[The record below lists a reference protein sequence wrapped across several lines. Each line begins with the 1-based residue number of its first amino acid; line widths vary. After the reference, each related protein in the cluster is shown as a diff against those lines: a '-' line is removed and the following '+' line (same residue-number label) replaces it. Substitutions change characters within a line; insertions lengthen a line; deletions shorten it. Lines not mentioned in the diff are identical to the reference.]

1 MHKFVS
7 SLFGFSAVVIFIL
20 QLVIAKEETGHSWSD
35 LVNSFVHKDFYYYL
49 GDYLYGS
56 PISYNHPDQIY
67 LRVGKKWEKT
77 IGSSSHEVVCER
89 ASEKDYY
96 KLDTNFL
103 PNLYIYSDKNG
114 VANKNILS
122 YFTSI
127 EREIWVCRSRLKMKS
142 SQPISF
148 YRIVNV
154 MHGIQ
159 PMNKIFY
166 FDGIEVFKDRCA
178 MRQVDDM
185 GEADTA
191 TFREIKYVDPSDKKV
206 VRYRGKVFLKTDPTT
221 TTKPRCELELVN
233 RNGAT
238 SYSSNLPLCALKR
251 RNKITESYSAFAD
264 DGLKH
269 VNSVYFSIIRQ
280 ELWKCFY
287 VDGRHFWR
295 RMTVLVG
302 SIPVQEIEYYSGIS
316 VWRYRLDS
324 STYSVKIREIFYYK
338 PNNERIGL
346 PVKFGGVV
354 KLMKPPKER
363 HYETKLKKHT
373 YKYNKMSNQMP
384 TRLYPDY
391 DDDTDD
397 EDLLD
402 MGAAVI

>member
-1 MHKFVS
+1 
-7 SLFGFSAVVIFIL
+7 
-20 QLVIAKEETGHSWSD
+20 
-35 LVNSFVHKDFYYYL
+35 
-49 GDYLYGS
+49 
-56 PISYNHPDQIY
+56 
-67 LRVGKKWEKT
+67 
-77 IGSSSHEVVCER
+77 
-89 ASEKDYY
+89 
-96 KLDTNFL
+96 
-103 PNLYIYSDKNG
+103 
-114 VANKNILS
+114 
-122 YFTSI
+122 
-127 EREIWVCRSRLKMKS
+127 MKS

-221 TTKPRCELELVN
+221 TTKPSIFEPIDVYTEKQYKKKNNKIEELEFLKNGTSKKRNIGSEGRILRVGVEHYEILGSAYNEAICELELVN

-391 DDDTDD
+391 DDDSDSDD
-397 EDLLD
+397 NDLLD

>member
-77 IGSSSHEVVCER
+77 IGSSSHEVV
-89 ASEKDYY
+89 
-96 KLDTNFL
+96 
-103 PNLYIYSDKNG
+103 DKNG

-127 EREIWVCRSRLKMKS
+127 EREIWVCRSRLPRGVCKRALRGVGVKMKS

-221 TTKPRCELELVN
+221 TTKPSIFEPIDVYTEKQYKKKNNKIEELEFLKN
-233 RNGAT
+233 GTSKKRNIG
-238 SYSSNLPLCALKR
+238 S
-251 RNKITESYSAFAD
+251 E
-264 DGLKH
+264 
-269 VNSVYFSIIRQ
+269 
-280 ELWKCFY
+280 
-287 VDGRHFWR
+287 GRILR
-295 RMTVLVG
+295 VG
-302 SIPVQEIEYYSGIS
+302 VE
-316 VWRYRLDS
+316 
-324 STYSVKIREIFYYK
+324 
-338 PNNERIGL
+338 
-346 PVKFGGVV
+346 
-354 KLMKPPKER
+354 
-363 HYETKLKKHT
+363 HYEILGSA
-373 YKYNKMSNQMP
+373 YNEAM
-384 TRLYPDY
+384 
-391 DDDTDD
+391 
-397 EDLLD
+397 
-402 MGAAVI
+402 